1 MAAHLPPHSAAP
13 AACDDPRLSQAAV
26 YKLQRHFQYILKLE
40 QMAANGNEDAKFL
53 LKDLSWTQKKCIRL
67 LCLLFE
73 RDGWTVFSNAAQRYL
88 RALLYTP
95 WDNKMLEDVHNYLRD
110 LYRQGRAN
118 LNSPM
123 SRSNAAIHSKRIE
136 ERSITTVH
144 PDRQYFRMH
153 FREMRSQRIRHMFN
167 PRSFKLPKA
176 TAKILDERNWAS
188 PNSEGLRT
196 GVAGWFWLE
205 FYFEELTE
213 AMRQRISIRDAWVT
227 KVGRSRLN

>member
-1 MAAHLPPHSAAP
+1 MW
-13 AACDDPRLSQAAV
+13 RRWRGV
-26 YKLQRHFQYILKLE
+26 ILRSDGGGEIVWSPSFWNFVIERKRSI
-40 QMAANGNEDAKFL
+40 AIVEDAKFL

-153 FREMRSQRIRHMFN
+153 F
-167 PRSFKLPKA
+167 
-176 TAKILDERNWAS
+176 
-188 PNSEGLRT
+188 
-196 GVAGWFWLE
+196 
-205 FYFEELTE
+205 EL
-213 AMRQRISIRDAWVT
+213 
-227 KVGRSRLN
+227 